1 VPASGLVCPAC
12 QELINARK
20 QTLPGYALAREI
32 GRGSM
37 GIVYLALRH
46 ADGQAVAVKTI
57 TPAAGGDR
65 TQVQRFLREAE
76 ILRQLTHPNIVGFR
90 DMGEVAGLLFF
101 AMDFVRG
108 LDAGKLL
115 KQGGPMTLG
124 RAVRLGGQLLDAV
137 AFAHD
142 RGYVHRD
149 LKPSNMLVVQE
160 NGREAVKLADFG
172 LARVYQTSQLSGLTI
187 TGDVGG
193 TVAYMPPE
201 QITNYRDVGP
211 AADQYSAA
219 ATLYHL
225 LSGQYVYDLPPDF
238 QKQLLLIL
246 MEDPV
251 SILRRRPDM
260 PPALAEVLHRALSR
274 YPKDRFP
281 TVREMR
287 EALRTF
293 EA

>member
-1 VPASGLVCPAC
+1 APAARPPSAVPVAIPAAPAARPAPPPTGARAGSGCRLCLAPASGLVCPAC

-32 GRGSM
+32 GRGAM

-46 ADGQAVAVKTI
+46 ADSQAVAVKTI

-90 DMGEVAGLLFF
+90 DLGEVAGLLFF

-108 LDAGKLL
+108 QDAGKML

-124 RAVRLGGQLLDAV
+124 RAVRLGGQLLEAV

-149 LKPSNMLVVQE
+149 LKPSNML
-160 NGREAVKLADFG
+160 
-172 LARVYQTSQLSGLTI
+172 
-187 TGDVGG
+187 
-193 TVAYMPPE
+193 
-201 QITNYRDVGP
+201 
-211 AADQYSAA
+211 
-219 ATLYHL
+219 
-225 LSGQYVYDLPPDF
+225 
-238 QKQLLLIL
+238 
-246 MEDPV
+246 
-251 SILRRRPDM
+251 
-260 PPALAEVLHRALSR
+260 
-274 YPKDRFP
+274 
-281 TVREMR
+281 
-287 EALRTF
+287 
-293 EA
+293 